1 MVVLGKLLSPAY
13 AAIIADFNLVIFQIF
28 RNKDRQYA
36 TALFSLIWSISQ
48 PKRSIKVVSE
58 AFF

>member
-13 AAIIADFNLVIFQIF
+13 AAIIVDFNLVIFQIF

-36 TALFSLIWSISQ
+36 IAL
-48 PKRSIKVVSE
+48 
-58 AFF
+58 